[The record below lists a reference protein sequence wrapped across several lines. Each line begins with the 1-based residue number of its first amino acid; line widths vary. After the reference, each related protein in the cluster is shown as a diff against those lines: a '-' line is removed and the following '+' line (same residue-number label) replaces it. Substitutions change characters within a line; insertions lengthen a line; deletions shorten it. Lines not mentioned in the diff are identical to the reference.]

1 MSIAIRVFLFRF
13 IMAFI
18 VIAVTIYLTHLGYS
32 FYQTPIEERFYHPA
46 YHQLGASGILGQGL
60 GIVGTLIIA
69 FGVWGYIY
77 AKKTLRFEKY
87 VRLKYLLEFHIFLC
101 TLGPIMVLFHTTFK
115 FGGLISVGFWS
126 MVVVVLSGIVGR
138 YIYIQIPRTLSG
150 KALSYEEIQN
160 ELSRSLMEIRRLMV
174 STGKDVSLLSADLK
188 GVRAEDSIVFDGLKN
203 QIRQAEIG
211 GKPKREALKILR
223 KMQITRF
230 RMQRLDKMQRLFS
243 YWHIFH
249 KPFAIIM
256 MVIVIVHIAVT
267 LAMGYTWI
275 F

>member
-46 YHQLGASGILGQGL
+46 YHQLGASGFLGQGL

-188 GVRAEDSIVFDGLKN
+188 GVRAEDSIVFNGLKN